1 MDTKISQR
9 DFSKG
14 LLRFIALA
22 GIIIAYNNNVPM
34 LSLAKHIDSV
44 FLRFW
49 IVYQLASMV
58 ACIQAKIVLK
68 LTGSTPDSKWKR
80 DLRIVLIG

>member
-22 GIIIAYNNNVPM
+22 GIIIACINNVPM

-68 LTGSTPDSKWKR
+68 LTDSISDSQWKR
-80 DLRIVLIG
+80 NLRTVLIG

>member
-14 LLRFIALA
+14 LLRFIALV
-22 GIIIAYNNNVPM
+22 GIIIAYINNVPM

-44 FLRFW
+44 FIRFW